1 MTSPV
6 SKYNLSS
13 PQQADYGIRMVDSKI
28 EENRGTGLTESR
40 QSQEASY
47 RVTSGSNPSS
57 IK

>member
-40 QSQEASY
+40 QSQ
-47 RVTSGSNPSS
+47 
-57 IK
+57 